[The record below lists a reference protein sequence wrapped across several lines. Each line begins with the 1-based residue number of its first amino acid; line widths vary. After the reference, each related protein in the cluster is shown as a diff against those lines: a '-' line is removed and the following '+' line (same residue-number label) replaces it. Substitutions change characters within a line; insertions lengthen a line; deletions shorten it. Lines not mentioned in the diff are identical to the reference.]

1 MSSNMLSIV
10 PRAKGL
16 ENRIKFRLEK
26 ERGGAPSG
34 RRTPASQLEEVPMDQ
49 SWDHLSTKL
58 SKNNNELL
66 FTEKHSNP

>member
-1 MSSNMLSIV
+1 MPDNVSEGYGNTLQ
-10 PRAKGL
+10 GH
-16 ENRIKFRLEK
+16 
-26 ERGGAPSG
+26 G
-34 RRTPASQLEEVPMDQ
+34 SQLEEVPMDQ